1 MQRMLSDKNI
11 APYLQDNLVTQRDGR
26 YVLPL
31 VSDHKGKIDAVVH
44 DKSASGATLFVEPL
58 AVVELNNAYREL
70 LLAERDEIRRVLAEL
85 CRRDRRTGLHTY

>member
-1 MQRMLSDKNI
+1 MQRMLSDPKI

-44 DKSASGATLFVEPL
+44 DQSSSGATLFVEPAEAAEWTPRIIVL
-58 AVVELNNAYREL
+58 GEDNTVVN
-70 LLAERDEIRRVLAEL
+70 RR
-85 CRRDRRTGLHTY
+85 GL